1 MGRGPEQAS
10 AKQQSQKQKLN
21 EEQQA
26 SGQTGLNFSPL
37 KPSHRGLSQTQ
48 FPRQYSGYK

>member
-10 AKQQSQKQKLN
+10 GKQQSQKQKLK
-21 EEQQA
+21 EAQRG

-37 KPSHRGLSQTQ
+37 SHPHRGLSETTVAI
-48 FPRQYSGYK
+48 SDC